1 MFIDARSLEDGRVFQ
16 SDVCIIGAGAAGI
29 ALATPLTHAGLRVDL
44 IESGGFE
51 SELDT
56 QSLTLAKV
64 DGFPG
69 LMNTMRLR
77 YFGGTTNHWGGWCH
91 PLEPFDFEEHAW
103 IPGSGWPISL
113 EDLAPYY
120 VSAKKLIG
128 IDSPDFRFNPSERQ
142 AAGDLPLLGTHCE
155 EMEPVIWR
163 VTQPTPT
170 KMGAGVYRDGV
181 DLAPNL
187 RCFLR
192 ANATELIPHSSG
204 RRLEHVKV
212 ATLTGRKL
220 RFEARRYVLCC
231 GAIEN
236 ARLLLLSDSVIRGGV
251 GNQHDLVGRYFCDHG
266 TQRGVQLVIPAQEH
280 LRIFQEERFLMPRQD
295 EKKPRLWTGMLQ
307 GLPAPTKRPDGVGFR
322 TTNAYREQQRT
333 LGFAMIAGMT
343 HKFRRVLKSALAVDA
358 LGTPPQMAGN
368 YPMRSLSFVVVPEQ
382 SPNPDSRVMLD
393 EEKDALGLRMTKL
406 EVRSQEIDLR
416 SRSEGRKAFA
426 LAVARAGSGRVRL
439 EPLDDAPW
447 LAGFGGHQT
456 GTTRM
461 ANDPKRGVTDRNGK
475 VHGVENLFVMGSSLY
490 PTAGWQHPTLT
501 IFALTLRLADHLKS
515 LG

>member
-1 MFIDARSLEDGRVFQ
+1 
-16 SDVCIIGAGAAGI
+16 
-29 ALATPLTHAGLRVDL
+29 
-44 IESGGFE
+44 
-51 SELDT
+51 
-56 QSLTLAKV
+56 
-64 DGFPG
+64 
-69 LMNTMRLR
+69 
-77 YFGGTTNHWGGWCH
+77 
-91 PLEPFDFEEHAW
+91 
-103 IPGSGWPISL
+103 
-113 EDLAPYY
+113 
-120 VSAKKLIG
+120 
-128 IDSPDFRFNPSERQ
+128 
-142 AAGDLPLLGTHCE
+142 
-155 EMEPVIWR
+155 
-163 VTQPTPT
+163 
-170 KMGAGVYRDGV
+170 
-181 DLAPNL
+181 
-187 RCFLR
+187 
-192 ANATELIPHSSG
+192 
-204 RRLEHVKV
+204 
-212 ATLTGRKL
+212 
-220 RFEARRYVLCC
+220 
-231 GAIEN
+231 
-236 ARLLLLSDSVIRGGV
+236 
-251 GNQHDLVGRYFCDHG
+251 
-266 TQRGVQLVIPAQEH
+266 
-280 LRIFQEERFLMPRQD
+280 MPRQD

-368 YPMRSLSFVVVPEQ
+368 YPMRSLSFVLVPEQ